1 MLSADQFAGAP
12 LFTGGAFLPS
22 QSIDSSIS
30 PTKIRTPNTL
40 IPMTAK
46 QIIEAYHSS
55 EDKPAIIVDGIELA
69 NVKLVGLV
77 MNMMERDTEVSFT
90 LDDGT
95 GRIDFRRWA
104 NESSDTGDTAFI
116 QNGIYV
122 KVHGH
127 LRGFQGKRHALA
139 FSVQLLTDFND
150 IVLHFLECIHI
161 HLGHIRVKVLP
172 FFEGDTARM
181 QMNINIGQSFS
192 NGREYLAPFPNQFLA
207 HSTMDGSGKD
217 VYSLVLKMFQEPAM
231 LASEHG
237 LHVDE
242 LFRRLGLPKNQIM
255 EAINYLVDVGHIY
268 STVDEYHFKSA
279 NNC

>member
-30 PTKIRTPNTL
+30 PTKSQIRTPNTL

-116 QNGIYV
+116 Q
-122 KVHGH
+122 
-127 LRGFQGKRHALA
+127 
-139 FSVQLLTDFND
+139 LLTDFND

-161 HLGHIRVKVLP
+161 HLGHIRVK
-172 FFEGDTARM
+172 GDTARM

>member
-30 PTKIRTPNTL
+30 PTKSQIRTPNTL
-40 IPMTAK
+40 IPMTVK

-55 EDKPAIIVDGIELA
+55 EDKPTIIVDGIELA

-77 MNMMERDTEVSFT
+77 MNRMERETEVSFT

-104 NESSDTGDTAFI
+104 NVSSDTGDTAFI
-116 QNGIYV
+116 QP
-122 KVHGH
+122 
-127 LRGFQGKRHALA
+127 
-139 FSVQLLTDFND
+139 LTDFND

-181 QMNINIGQSFS
+181 QMNINIGPSFS
-192 NGREYLAPFPNQFLA
+192 NGRD
-207 HSTMDGSGKD
+207 S
-217 VYSLVLKMFQEPAM
+217 
-231 LASEHG
+231 ASEHG

-242 LFRRLGLPKNQIM
+242 LFRRLSLPKNQIM